1 LNLIKFSYESS
12 SNSSGSSFALQK
24 RRKACILS
32 KKMRILMTKTALITG
47 GSRGIGRAIAQH
59 LASNGF
65 DTAIVYVS
73 SQAAAEETVEF
84 CRSQGVR
91 SFALQADI
99 SSPQDRRRI
108 VETLKDEFGRL
119 DLLVN
124 NAGVSPLQ
132 RLDLLEATEESYDRV
147 MTINLKAPYFLTQ
160 AVANW
165 MIPEKKRDDAYQPRI
180 VNISSISAYTSSP
193 SRGEYCLSKAALSMM
208 TQLYADR
215 LAEFDI
221 PVYEIRPGIIATDMT
236 AAVAEK
242 YDKLILEEGL
252 TPIRHWGHPQDV
264 AQAVLAIALGYL
276 PYSTG
281 QVLNIDGGFHLR
293 RL

>member
-1 LNLIKFSYESS
+1 
-12 SNSSGSSFALQK
+12 
-24 RRKACILS
+24 
-32 KKMRILMTKTALITG
+32 MTKTALVTG

-59 LASNGF
+59 LSSHGY

-73 SQAAAEETVEF
+73 SEAAAEETVAF
-84 CRSQGVR
+84 CRSRGVR
-91 SFALQADI
+91 AFAIRADI
-99 SSPQDRRRI
+99 SNSQDRRRI

-124 NAGVSPLQ
+124 NAGVAPGQ

-147 MTINLKAPYFLTQ
+147 MAVNLKAPYFLTQ

-165 MIPEKKRDDAYQPRI
+165 MIHEKKQNDHFQPRI
-180 VNISSISAYTSSP
+180 VNISSISAYASSP

-215 LAEFDI
+215 LAEFEI
-221 PVYEIRPGIIATDMT
+221 PVFEIRPGIIRTDMT
-236 AAVAEK
+236 AVVAEK
-242 YDKLILEEGL
+242 YDKLILQEGL
-252 TPIRHWGHPQDV
+252 TPIRRWGQPEDV

-276 PYSTG
+276 PFSTG

>member
-1 LNLIKFSYESS
+1 
-12 SNSSGSSFALQK
+12 
-24 RRKACILS
+24 
-32 KKMRILMTKTALITG
+32 MMTKTALVTG

-59 LASNGF
+59 LAMHGY

-73 SQAAAEETVEF
+73 SAAAAEETAAF

-91 SFALQADI
+91 SFAVQADI
-99 SSPQDRRRI
+99 SRSPDRLRI
-108 VETLKDEFGRL
+108 VETLKNEFSRL

-124 NAGVSPLQ
+124 NAGVAPRQ

-147 MTINLKAPYFLTQ
+147 MNINLKAPYFLTQ
-160 AVANW
+160 AVAGW
-165 MIPEKKRDDAYQPRI
+165 MIHEKKQGDAYQPRI
-180 VNISSISAYTSSP
+180 VNISSISAYASSP

-221 PVYEIRPGIIATDMT
+221 PVFEIRPGIIETDMT

-242 YDKLILEEGL
+242 YDKLILEQGL
-252 TPIRHWGHPQDV
+252 TPIRRWGQPQDV

-281 QVLNIDGGFHLR
+281 QVLNIDGGFHIR